1 LELGGVR
8 ALKGSWGMSAQR
20 RSLGDLLRRHRLAAG
35 LSQGDLA
42 DLAGLSRR
50 GVSDIERGIIQAP
63 HHDTIARLAD
73 ALALAD
79 AERHALQAAA
89 RGQVIP
95 PGVMPAP
102 TWRLATSA
110 APPFVGRQEEMAL
123 LERHLAGETV
133 PLLLFSGEPGIGK
146 SRLLAEAATLAS
158 AQGWRVVAGGCT
170 RRSGQA
176 PYEPVVS
183 ALARA
188 VRTTPPARLRLDLQ
202 GCSWLVRLLPELLE
216 TQLVPA
222 PSWTLPPEQERRLM
236 FDTVARY
243 LANVAGPAGT
253 LLVLDD
259 LQWADGDALA
269 LVEALVAAAA
279 EAGRSAPVRLL
290 GAYRSTEVGAAD
302 PMGLL
307 LADLMRAGTVA
318 RRQLSLLAPVEA
330 AALLA
335 HLWPARQEVEE
346 IGAEAAA
353 RAETL
358 RRAGGLPF
366 FLVSSAS
373 ALQERTGGVDP
384 ASHAAGAHGA
394 DGREGELAAF
404 ASGGGQVPASVAESV
419 QARVAVLPE
428 TARRLAEVAAVAG
441 RIISAPLLLAVTARP
456 EEETLDA
463 LDALVNVGLLA
474 EDEKQ
479 TYRFTHDLIREVVEG
494 GLGSQRRRTLHRR
507 LAEELERRPTGA
519 QQIYAAEIATHFLA
533 AGEQAQALPY
543 MLLAGDQAESVYA
556 HTEAEGHYRTALELA
571 RELGDRAR
579 ETEAL
584 EKLARALHILRRF
597 NDALEIAAQGVAVC
611 GALGDVEAEARM
623 VWLVGWI
630 HHFGRGT
637 PAEGLTELAPL
648 IADLRRRGAS
658 PSAVIH
664 LQLMLILLWE
674 DTGKDE
680 TFGGVAHEAFATTE
694 QVLAVARTAQDAT
707 VLRDALVLVHR
718 IAGHMGNYEAEFL
731 ALEEVVTLDAPTGD
745 AWRQTETATMAVY
758 AVKMLAYIYT
768 IRGGFAESRPLYER
782 AVGEAMRDG
791 NPHDLV
797 SAQRARG
804 WQLFLSGDWT
814 HARSDFEQAE
824 EISRKSKGV
833 SDQALSLLFQ
843 LNVAEGRAE
852 EESAELLEILAHSA
866 KSHQYNLACDVQ
878 CALAERDLLS
888 DSVESARERLQPLLD
903 EHLTDLDEDNL
914 IVVLIYFAWVNL
926 ELGDSA
932 RAEEQLAE
940 SQSRIAA
947 TGWQLWQVDALRVEA
962 LIRIAQRRWPEAEVA
977 LDEALERARA
987 MPYPYAEAKALWVYG
1002 QLETA
1007 RGDPVAARERFVQA
1021 LAICDRLGEGLY
1033 RTRIAC
1039 ELSALAHI

>member
-1 LELGGVR
+1 
-8 ALKGSWGMSAQR
+8 MSAQR

-79 AERHALQAAA
+79 AERYALQVAA
-89 RGQVIP
+89 RGQLTP
-95 PGVMPAP
+95 PGEEPPHRFHHGGSLQPA
-102 TWRLATSA
+102 L
-110 APPFVGRQEEMAL
+110 VGRQAELAL
-123 LERHLAGETV
+123 LERHLAGATA

-146 SRLLAEAATLAS
+146 SRLLAEAATRAS

-183 ALARA
+183 ALARE
-188 VRTTPPARLRLDLQ
+188 VRLTPPARLRMELQ
-202 GCSWLVRLLPELLE
+202 GCSWLARLLPELLD

-236 FDTVARY
+236 FDAVARY
-243 LANVAGPAGT
+243 VANVAGSAGT
-253 LLVLDD
+253 LLILDD

-279 EAGRSAPVRLL
+279 EIGWSAPVRLL
-290 GAYRSTEVGAAD
+290 GAYRSTEVGPAD
-302 PMGLL
+302 PLGLL

-318 RRQLSLLAPVEA
+318 RRQLPLLAPVEA

-335 HLWPARQEVEE
+335 HLWPARQEGEE

-373 ALQERTGGVDP
+373 ALQERTGGVDG
-384 ASHAAGAHGA
+384 ASHADGAHGA
-394 DGREGELAAF
+394 DGREGELAAYD
-404 ASGGGQVPASVAESV
+404 SVSGQVPASVAESV

-428 TARRLAEVAAVAG
+428 TARRLAEVAAVTG
-441 RIISAPLLLAVTARP
+441 RIISAPLVMAVSARP

-519 QQIYAAEIATHFLA
+519 RQIYAAEIATHYLA
-533 AGEQAQALPY
+533 AGEQAQALPH
-543 MLLAGDQAESVYA
+543 MLLAGDQAEAVYA
-556 HTEAEGHYRTALELA
+556 HAEAEGYYRTALELA

-579 ETEAL
+579 EAEAL

-597 NDALEIAAQGVAVC
+597 NDALEIAAQGRAVC
-611 GALGDVEAEARM
+611 GALGDIEAEARM
-623 VWLVGWI
+623 VWLLGWI
-630 HHFGRGT
+630 HRVRAT
-637 PAEGLTELAPL
+637 PQEGLMQLAPL
-648 IADLRRRGAS
+648 VGDLLRRGAS
-658 PSAVIH
+658 PRAVIH
-664 LQLMLILLWE
+664 LQLVLIFLWE
-674 DTGKDE
+674 DTGMDE
-680 TFGGVAHEAFATTE
+680 TFGGVAREVFATAE

-707 VLRDALVLVHR
+707 VLTDALCLTAR
-718 IAGHMGNYEAEFL
+718 IAGDLGNYAARLL
-731 ALEEVVTLDAPTGD
+731 ALEEVVALDAPTYES
-745 AWRQTETATMAVY
+745 WSQTETLTIPVY
-758 AVKMLAYIYT
+758 VVKTVANYYT
-768 IRGGFAESRPLYER
+768 IHGRFAESRPLYER
-782 AVGEAMRDG
+782 AVGEAIRDG
-791 NPHDLV
+791 NPQGPV
-797 SAQRARG
+797 SAQHSRG
-804 WQLFLSGDWT
+804 WHLFLSGDWAQ
-814 HARSDFEQAE
+814 ARSDFEQAVE
-824 EISRKSKGV
+824 LSRTFLGISG
-833 SDQALSLLFQ
+833 QALAPLFV

-852 EESAELLEILAHSA
+852 VEPAELLELLARQA
-866 KSHQYNLACDVQ
+866 KGHHYNLACDMHSV
-878 CALAERDLLS
+878 LSERDLL
-888 DSVESARERLQPLLD
+888 EGRIASARARLQPLLD
-903 EHLTDLDEDNL
+903 EHLAELDEDNL
-914 IVVLIYFAWVNL
+914 IEILIHLAWVNL

-932 RAEEQLAE
+932 LAEEQLAE

-962 LIRIAQRRWPEAEVA
+962 LIRITQQRWPEAAVA

-1002 QLETA
+1002 QLEAA
-1007 RGDPVAARERFVQA
+1007 RGTPKAARERFAQA

-1033 RTRIAC
+1033 RP
-1039 ELSALAHI
+1039 HIEQDLETISQ

>member
-1 LELGGVR
+1 
-8 ALKGSWGMSAQR
+8 MSAQR

-79 AERHALQAAA
+79 AERHALQVAA
-89 RGQVIP
+89 RGQVTP
-95 PGVMPAP
+95 PGEQPPHLLPHGGSLQP
-102 TWRLATSA
+102 TL
-110 APPFVGRQEEMAL
+110 VGRQAELAL
-123 LERHLAGETV
+123 LERHLVGETA

-146 SRLLAEAATLAS
+146 SRLLAEATDRAS
-158 AQGWRVVAGGCT
+158 AHGWRVVAGGCT

-188 VRTTPPARLRLDLQ
+188 VRMTPPARLRLDLQ

-236 FDTVARY
+236 FDAVARY

-279 EAGRSAPVRLL
+279 EAGWSAPVRLL

-302 PMGLL
+302 PLGLL

-335 HLWPARQEVEE
+335 HLWPARQDGEE

-373 ALQERTGGVDP
+373 ALQESTGGVHP
-384 ASHAAGAHGA
+384 ASHANGAHGA
-394 DGREGELAAF
+394 DRREGELAAF
-404 ASGGGQVPASVAESV
+404 ASGSGQVPASVAESV
-419 QARVAVLPE
+419 QARVAVLPV

-441 RIISAPLLLAVTARP
+441 RIISAPLVMAVSARP
-456 EEETLDA
+456 EEETLDG

-474 EDEKQ
+474 EDEQQ

-507 LAEELERRPTGA
+507 LAKELERRPTRA

-543 MLLAGDQAESVYA
+543 IMLAGDQAEAMYA
-556 HTEAEGHYRTALELA
+556 HAEAEGQYRTALRITREIGDQA
-571 RELGDRAR
+571 REA
-579 ETEAL
+579 EAL

-611 GALGDVEAEARM
+611 GALGDIEAEARM
-623 VWLVGWI
+623 AWLLGWI
-630 HHFGRGT
+630 HIARDT
-637 PAEGLTELAPL
+637 PQDGLAQLAPL
-648 IADLRRRGAS
+648 VGDLRRRGAS
-658 PSAVIH
+658 PKAVIH
-664 LQLMLILLWE
+664 LQLVLILLWE

-694 QVLAVARTAQDAT
+694 QVLAVARTAQDST
-707 VLRDALVLVHR
+707 VLTDALVLVHR
-718 IAGHMGNYEAEFL
+718 IASNLGNHEADFL
-731 ALEEVVTLDAPTGD
+731 ALEEAVALDAPTGE

-758 AVKMLAYIYT
+758 AVKMLAYFYT
-768 IRGGFAESRPLYER
+768 IRGGFAESKPLYER
-782 AVGEAMRDG
+782 AVGEAIRDG
-791 NPHDLV
+791 NPRDLV
-797 SAQRARG
+797 SAQRGRG
-804 WQLFLSGDWT
+804 WQLFLSGDWAQ
-814 HARSDFEQAE
+814 ARSDFEQAV
-824 EISRKSKGV
+824 EISRKSQGV
-833 SDQALSLLFQ
+833 SGQALSPLFL

-852 EESAELLEILAHSA
+852 EEPAELVEMLARLGKRH
-866 KSHQYNLACDVQ
+866 HYDLACHVQ
-878 CALAERDLLS
+878 SALAERDLLS
-888 DSVESARERLQPLLD
+888 DSVESARERLQPLLY
-903 EHLTDLDEDNL
+903 EHLTELDADDL
-914 IVVLIYFAWVNL
+914 IHVLIHLAWVNL

-932 RAEEQLAE
+932 RAEELVAE

-947 TGWQLWQVDALRVEA
+947 TGWRLWLVDALRVEA
-962 LIRIAQRRWPEAEVA
+962 LIRIRQQRWPEAEVA

-1002 QLETA
+1002 RLEAA
-1007 RGDPVAARERFVQA
+1007 RGTPKAARERFAQA

-1033 RTRIAC
+1033 RPHIER
-1039 ELSALAHI
+1039 ALAALVD